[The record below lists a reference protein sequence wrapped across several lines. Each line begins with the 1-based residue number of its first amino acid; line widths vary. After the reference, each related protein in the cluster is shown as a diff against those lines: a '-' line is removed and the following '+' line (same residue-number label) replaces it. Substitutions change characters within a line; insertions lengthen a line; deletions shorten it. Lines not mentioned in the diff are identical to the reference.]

1 MTVDLF
7 DLLNSITLISISL
20 VGVVLSIVIYSNKK
34 YDLVYT
40 YFSIALISLIS
51 IRLFFAG
58 VILLFENKSIS
69 RVVLLIRP
77 LFLMLLPLK
86 YLYIKAILSK
96 KKDFKIKDLLHFVF
110 PIGLF
115 LVLIFYGIDKS
126 FVFTKSIFVIVVLY
140 FGLYFY
146 LSVRYIIS
154 VNKDSKRNYALGIYE
169 NRKINIQWVYTIISF
184 VGFALVIVIY
194 NLASELL
201 NSKYLFGQIGFIT
214 SLLWLYCFFIIFKTP
229 EFIFGI
235 NFKIEKNITK
245 DLWLKNPKKINNP
258 ADIILNHKIQF
269 EIKNYQ
275 KLLENLISNS
285 TSYGNDFNI
294 NQLSAA
300 LSLPI
305 SYVSLIFKY
314 YSIYTIVEL
323 KHLLRIREAK
333 KLIQINKGQLSLKQV
348 SELVGYKVYSSFYRE
363 YLKYDSKT

>member
-51 IRLFFAG
+51 IRLLFAG

-169 NRKINIQWVYTIISF
+169 NRKINIQWVYTIIGF

-214 SLLWLYCFFIIFKTP
+214 GLLWLYCFFIIFKTP

-258 ADIILNHKIQF
+258 ADIILNHKIQQL
-269 EIKNYQ
+269 INHIIG
-275 KLLENLISNS
+275 LLGYLLFLLQSVELYVLI
-285 TSYGNDFNI
+285 
-294 NQLSAA
+294 
-300 LSLPI
+300 LSLR
-305 SYVSLIFKY
+305 SRFR
-314 YSIYTIVEL
+314 
-323 KHLLRIREAK
+323 H
-333 KLIQINKGQLSLKQV
+333 
-348 SELVGYKVYSSFYRE
+348 
-363 YLKYDSKT
+363 